1 MEKDFGQS
9 PCNCKKVV
17 LFGPESTGKTTL
29 AKQLASH
36 FNSDWVPEYA
46 RAFLQNKWDKTN
58 EICSKE
64 DLLIIAA
71 GQMALENQKASNTNS
86 ILFCDTDL
94 LVTKIYSEV
103 YFNGY
108 CDPDLHHFAVN
119 NHYDLYLLLDIDI
132 PWVADD
138 LRDKPEERDQ
148 MLIQFK
154 KARQSLNRPY
164 VLIQGQGEDRFQCAI
179 QAIQSQFA
187 HV

>member
-9 PCNCKKVV
+9 PSNCRKVV

-46 RAFLQNKWDKTN
+46 REFLQNKWDKTN
-58 EICSKE
+58 EICFKE
-64 DLLIIAA
+64 DLPIIAA
-71 GQMALENQKASNTNS
+71 GQMALENQKASNTDT

-138 LRDKPEERDQ
+138 LRDKPDERDQ

-154 KARQSLNRPY
+154 KALKSLKRPY
-164 VLIQGQGEDRFQCAI
+164 VLIQGQWEDRFQSAV
-179 QAIQSQFA
+179 QAVQSQFT

>member
-9 PCNCKKVV
+9 PCNCRKVV

-46 RAFLQNKWDKTN
+46 RGYLQNKWDKTN

-64 DLLIIAA
+64 DLPIIAA
-71 GQMALENQKASNTNS
+71 GQMALENQKASNNNT

-108 CDPDLHHFAVN
+108 CDSDLHYFAVN
-119 NHYDLYLLLDIDI
+119 NYYDLYLLLDIDI
-132 PWVADD
+132 PWIADD
-138 LRDKPEERDQ
+138 LRDKPDERDQ

-154 KARQSLNRPY
+154 KALKSLNRPFM
-164 VLIQGQGEDRFQCAI
+164 LIQGQGKDRFQSATHAI
-179 QAIQSQFA
+179 KSQFA

>member
-1 MEKDFGQS
+1 MEKDFEQT

-46 RAFLQNKWDKTN
+46 RTYLQNKWDQTK

-64 DLLIIAA
+64 DLPIIAA
-71 GQMALENQKASNTNS
+71 GQMALENQKASNNDT

-108 CDPDLHHFAVN
+108 CDPDLHHFAVSN
-119 NHYDLYLLLDIDI
+119 YYDLYLLLDVDI

-138 LRDKPEERDQ
+138 LRDKPDERDQ
-148 MLIQFK
+148 MLAEFK
-154 KARQSLNRPY
+154 KALQSLHRPY
-164 VLIQGQGEDRFQCAI
+164 VLIQGQGEDRFQSAI
-179 QAIQSQFA
+179 HAIQSQFA

>member
-9 PCNCKKVV
+9 PCNCRKVV

-46 RAFLQNKWDKTN
+46 RGYLQNKWDKTN

-64 DLLIIAA
+64 DLPIIAA
-71 GQMALENQKASNTNS
+71 GQMALENQKASNNNT

-103 YFNGY
+103 YFDGY
-108 CDPDLHHFAVN
+108 CDSDLNYFAVN
-119 NHYDLYLLLDIDI
+119 NYYDLYLLLDIDI
-132 PWVADD
+132 PWIADD
-138 LRDKPEERDQ
+138 LRDKPDERDQ

-154 KARQSLNRPY
+154 KALKSQSRPFM
-164 VLIQGQGEDRFQCAI
+164 LIQGQGEDRFQSAI
-179 QAIQSQFA
+179 RAIKSQFA

>member
-9 PCNCKKVV
+9 PCNCRKVV

-64 DLLIIAA
+64 DLPIIAA
-71 GQMALENQKASNTNS
+71 GQMALENQKASNTDS

-103 YFNGY
+103 YFGGY
-108 CDPDLHHFAVN
+108 CDPYLHHFAVN

-138 LRDKPEERDQ
+138 LRDKPGERDQ

-154 KARQSLNRPY
+154 KALQSLNRSY
-164 VLIQGQGEDRFQCAI
+164 VLIQGQGEDRFQSAI
-179 QAIQSQFA
+179 QAVQSQLT

>member
-9 PCNCKKVV
+9 PSNCKKVV

-46 RAFLQNKWDKTN
+46 RAYLQNKWDKTN
-58 EICSKE
+58 EICSKQ
-64 DLLIIAA
+64 DLPIIAA
-71 GQMALENQKASNTNS
+71 GQMALENQKASNINS

-103 YFNGY
+103 YFHGY
-108 CDPDLHHFAVN
+108 CDPDLHHFAISN
-119 NHYDLYLLLDIDI
+119 QYDLYLLLDVDI

-148 MLIQFK
+148 MLMQFK
-154 KARQSLNRPY
+154 KALQSLNRPY
-164 VLIQGQGEDRFQCAI
+164 VLIQGQGEDRFRSAI
-179 QAIQSQFA
+179 HAIQSQLA

>member
-1 MEKDFGQS
+1 
-9 PCNCKKVV
+9 
-17 LFGPESTGKTTL
+17 
-29 AKQLASH
+29 
-36 FNSDWVPEYA
+36 
-46 RAFLQNKWDKTN
+46 
-58 EICSKE
+58 
-64 DLLIIAA
+64 
-71 GQMALENQKASNTNS
+71 MALENQKASNTHT

-103 YFNGY
+103 YFRGY

-138 LRDKPEERDQ
+138 LRDKPYERDQ
-148 MLIQFK
+148 MLTQFK
-154 KARQSLNRPY
+154 KTLQSLNRPY
-164 VLIQGQGEDRFQCAI
+164 VLIQGQGEGRFQSAI

>member
-9 PCNCKKVV
+9 PSNCRKVV

-46 RAFLQNKWDKTN
+46 RTFLQNKWDKTN
-58 EICSKE
+58 EICSIE
-64 DLLIIAA
+64 DLLFIAA
-71 GQMALENQKASNTNS
+71 GQMALENQKASNTDT

-119 NHYDLYLLLDIDI
+119 NHYDLYLLLDVDI

-138 LRDKPEERDQ
+138 LRDKPNEREQ
-148 MLIQFK
+148 MLMQFK
-154 KARQSLNRPY
+154 KALQSLNRPY
-164 VLIQGQGEDRFQCAI
+164 VLIQGQGEGRFQSAI

>member
-1 MEKDFGQS
+1 MEKDFGQL
-9 PCNCKKVV
+9 PCSCSKVV

-46 RAFLQNKWDKTN
+46 RAYLQNKWDKTN

-64 DLLIIAA
+64 DMPIIAA
-71 GQMALENQKASNTNS
+71 GQMALENQKASKSDT

-132 PWVADD
+132 TWVADN
-138 LRDKPEERDQ
+138 LRDKPHERDQ
-148 MLIQFK
+148 MLTHFK
-154 KARQSLNRPY
+154 KALQSLNRSH
-164 VLIQGQGEDRFQCAI
+164 VLIQGQGEDRFQSAI
-179 QAIQSQFA
+179 HAIQSQFA